1 LERNHHQ
8 RPTGDNGRDHRGTD
22 PNAASNLPISA
33 MQMAEW
39 LASQA
44 LGNVSCDKTQAN
56 YGNASYM
63 LLGML
68 IAKLRGKSSFIEGIH
83 EQFAGAAPHDP
94 YACMGR

>member
-1 LERNHHQ
+1 MTAGITASIL
-8 RPTGDNGRDHRGTD
+8 GTD
-22 PNAASNLPISA
+22 PNASSNLPISA

-39 LASQA
+39 LASQT
-44 LGNVSCDKTQAN
+44 LGNVPGDKTQAN

-68 IAKLRGKSSFIEGIH
+68 LAKLRGKSSFIEGIQ